1 MKERVLRRASLTML
15 GALLLLV
22 IPASSAF
29 AASTVDS
36 VTPSAWP
43 AGRTINVQI
52 NGSGYLLTPTV
63 SFGTGISVSNVAVQS
78 LNVIT
83 ATLTIASNAP
93 TGFHTVTVSDSL
105 GTAHCNTCFTVT
117 PPPTVSGI
125 SPASIGLGAGT
136 KHFTITGTGFLG
148 GATVAISGTGV
159 SAANPAVTNSTT
171 MTVDLTVSSSAVTG
185 ARRLTVFNPDGQSSY
200 CDTCFGVMPAPRAA
214 STGFTPAQRGPGL
227 SNQPIDVIG
236 TGFAP
241 GITVTVSGTEVTV
254 NSVTYKNSSNLQFNV
269 STAANAP
276 LGAHDVTFANMD
288 GGRSTC
294 VGCFSITGPTMVSIA
309 FPSTLNGSIVGTF
322 TQPVGGVSSSNS
334 YVRVTGQTSNLAA
347 TITCLNASGVQTSCA
362 SGRATKALLR
372 PNSLLTSGQHYSV
385 TFAASGAHAVTDFG
399 GLPVAQVTQDFPGGL
414 VQQGESVASSSTWR
428 RKNTAS
434 AMGDWLTIDHLA
446 AATAAYGFNGSSITW
461 FTTIG
466 PNYGI
471 ADLYVDG
478 VAKATVNCYRSTTA
492 YRAAFTLS
500 GLTSSHHTLVIRVRG
515 VKGSSRGTGSDIAVD
530 AFRVGSTTVN
540 SPAVAYTWGIVK
552 TSSASA
558 GAYAR
563 SDEPYSTTSFRFRG
577 TKVEWDTV
585 TGPGM
590 GRARVYI
597 DGVLKGTVD
606 NYSAI
611 SHYNVAKIYGG
622 LTDALHTI
630 AIVVT
635 GTRQSA
641 STGTVVAID
650 RWVVT

>member
-15 GALLLLV
+15 GAILLLV

-29 AASTVDS
+29 AASSVDS
-36 VTPSAWP
+36 VAPAASR
-43 AGRTINVQI
+43 AGRSLDVSI
-52 NGSGYLLTPTV
+52 NGSGFLLTPTV
-63 SFGTGISVSNVAVQS
+63 SFGTGISVSNVVVQS

-93 TGFHTVTVSDSL
+93 TGFHTVTVSDTL
-105 GTAHCNTCFTVT
+105 GTAQCNTCFTVT

-159 SAANPAVTNSTT
+159 SPTSPAVVNTTT
-171 MTVDLTVSSSAVTG
+171 MTVDLAVSPTAVTS
-185 ARRLTVFNPDGQSSY
+185 ARRLTVFNPDGQSSS
-200 CDTCFGVMPAPRAA
+200 CDTCFAVTPAPRAA

-227 SNQPIDVIG
+227 SNQRIDVVG

-241 GITVTVSGTEVTV
+241 GVTVVVSGTEVTV
-254 NSVTYKNSSNLQFNV
+254 NSVTYISSTKLQFIV

-276 LGAHDVTFANMD
+276 LGAHDVTFANVD

-294 VGCFSITGPTMVSIA
+294 AGCFSITGPTLVSIA
-309 FPSTLNGSIVGTF
+309 TPSTLDGSIVATF

-334 YVRVTGQTSNLAA
+334 YLRVTGQTSNLPAS
-347 TITCLNASGVQTSCA
+347 ITCLNSSGLQTSCA
-362 SGRATKALLR
+362 SGHATKALLR
-372 PNSLLTSGQHYSV
+372 PTSLLTSGQRYSV
-385 TFAASGAHAVTDFG
+385 TVAASGAPAVTDFG
-399 GLPVAQVTQDFPGGL
+399 GLPVAEGDSDFRAGL
-414 VQQGESVASSSTWR
+414 VQQGESVASTSTWR
-428 RKNTAS
+428 RKNTTS

-446 AATAAYGFNGSSITW
+446 AATAAYSFTGSSITW
-461 FTTIG
+461 FTVIG

-500 GLTSSHHTLVIRVRG
+500 GLSSSRHTLVIRVRG
-515 VKGSSRGTGSDIAVD
+515 VKGSSNGTGSDIAVD

-540 SPAVAYTWGIVK
+540 SPAVAYTWGILK

-577 TKVEWDTV
+577 TQVEWDTV

-597 DGVLKGTVD
+597 DGVLKATVD

-630 AIVVT
+630 TIVVT

-650 RWVVT
+650 QWVVT